1 MSILIFFSAKD
12 DTKLKIPTIA
22 NIALPMDNC
31 FILLFSWDICSI
43 ANCFFIEKSIIHKQI
58 RCILGNIQYACK
70 QKKKKHII
78 VQEIMYFNT
87 SLEKFEFSHSNFI
100 LDILVETIFDGEK
113 ILLF

>member
-1 MSILIFFSAKD
+1 MH
-12 DTKLKIPTIA
+12 A
-22 NIALPMDNC
+22 N
-31 FILLFSWDICSI
+31 
-43 ANCFFIEKSIIHKQI
+43 K
-58 RCILGNIQYACK
+58 
-70 QKKKKHII
+70 KKKKHII